1 MFCFL
6 TDCFARLQNAYQNQ
20 EANEESVCNYIGS
33 LVERNYDESGEI
45 MLRSRYFNSENWS
58 NPGEYVKVVRGAT
71 NFQRIFLGLSM
82 TVFFGLLAYAV
93 YLTKKLVYRRP
104 WRPPP
109 SVTSPYVGGRD
120 ARTASAVSV
129 AGRLSRAHSGIVQ
142 LRSMS
147 GEGASIYNENA
158 SLANSQL
165 V

>member
-1 MFCFL
+1 
-6 TDCFARLQNAYQNQ
+6 
-20 EANEESVCNYIGS
+20 
-33 LVERNYDESGEI
+33 
-45 MLRSRYFNSENWS
+45 MLMSSYFNPDNWS

-71 NFQRIFLGLSM
+71 AFQRIALGLSM
-82 TVFFGLLAYAV
+82 TIFFGLLGYAV
-93 YLTKKLVYRRP
+93 YLTKKLVYRKP

-120 ARTASAVSV
+120 AKFASAVSE
-129 AGRLSRAHSGIVQ
+129 AGRVSRASSGIVQ